1 MVRFILLFLGVI
13 FYVFYS
19 QIAGRYA
26 LNIHERL
33 MYRLYFC
40 WIRILLRVLSI
51 VFRKFVSDKMKLRT
65 GIPVMERLRS
75 A

>member
-40 WIRILLRVLSI
+40 WIRILLRQTVEVLTDNCLAISLTPMPK
-51 VFRKFVSDKMKLRT
+51 R
-65 GIPVMERLRS
+65 
-75 A
+75 